1 MLLPLVFLFPS
12 FYDLILNQVKFIIL
26 FFNISLWFSAIATMQ
41 AWRMMATTIDAVID
55 ATEFIAS
62 PSKELLP
69 VAEKREPLE
78 DMRSTSSSS
87 SSHLQQK
94 LFIQLW
100 RTRAL
105 AAAHESLRRAFRCW
119 EQETRSAAGSKRNDD
134 NSSSVPTPAGTS
146 MTAGL
151 LPVAEGRRSPL
162 SPFANV
168 GSAALEECVIH
179 LLV

>member
-1 MLLPLVFLFPS
+1 
-12 FYDLILNQVKFIIL
+12 
-26 FFNISLWFSAIATMQ
+26 MQ

-69 VAEKREPLE
+69 AAENREPLE
-78 DMRSTSSSS
+78 DMRSPSSSS

-134 NSSSVPTPAGTS
+134 NSSSLPTPAGTS

-179 LLV
+179 VLV